1 MSNIMIIK
9 DLSKTFGKVEAVKDV
24 SFKVKGGEF
33 LSIQGHSG
41 SGKTTLLSLLAG
53 LEKISK
59 GKILYNE
66 IDLTNM
72 SEDELALFRRDN
84 LGIVFQSFNLIQ
96 TLNVVENIALPLF
109 PTKISKEDMI
119 KKAERIAEDVGLSHR
134 LTHYPNELSGG
145 EQQRVAIARALIN
158 NPKLIFA
165 DEPTGNLDT
174 KTGKEIMKLLRELN
188 KKKNLTFIIVTHD
201 DDIAKNSD
209 RIIKL
214 KDGKIINDNSNKKGG
229 NKEWTRKF
237 QLWF

>member
-59 GKILYNE
+59 GKILFNE
-66 IDLTNM
+66 IDLTKM

-84 LGIVFQSFNLIQ
+84 IGIVFQSFNLIQ

-109 PTKISKEDMI
+109 PTKINKEDMI
-119 KKAERIAEDVGLSHR
+119 KKAERIAKDVGLSHR

-188 KKKNLTFIIVTHD
+188 KKKNLTFIIITHD

-214 KDGKIINDNSNKKGG
+214 KDGKIINDNSNMKGG
-229 NKEWTRKF
+229 NKE
-237 QLWF
+237 

>member
-9 DLSKTFGKVEAVKDV
+9 NLSKTFRKVEAVKDI
-24 SFKVKGGEF
+24 SFKVKEGEL

-59 GKILYNE
+59 GKILFNE
-66 IDLTNM
+66 IDLTKM

-84 LGIVFQSFNLIQ
+84 LGIVFQSFSLIQ

-109 PTKISKEDMI
+109 PTETTKEDMI

-174 KTGKEIMKLLRELN
+174 KTGKEIMNLLRELN

-214 KDGKIINDNSNKKGG
+214 KDGEIINDNSNMKGG
-229 NKEWTRKF
+229 NKE
-237 QLWF
+237 

>member
-9 DLSKTFGKVEAVKDV
+9 NLSKTFRKVKAVKDV
-24 SFKVKGGEF
+24 SFKVKEGEF

-53 LEKISK
+53 LEKISE
-59 GKILYNE
+59 GKILFDE
-66 IDLTNM
+66 IDLTKMN
-72 SEDELALFRRDN
+72 EDELALFRRDN
-84 LGIVFQSFNLIQ
+84 IGIVFQSFNLIQ

-109 PTKISKEDMI
+109 PTKISKENMI
-119 KKAERIAEDVGLSHR
+119 KKAERIAKDVGLSHR

-174 KTGKEIMKLLRELN
+174 KTGTEIMKLLRELN
-188 KKKNLTFIIVTHD
+188 KKKNITFIIITHD

-214 KDGKIINDNSNKKGG
+214 KDGKIINDDSTIKGG
-229 NKEWTRKF
+229 NKE
-237 QLWF
+237 